1 MVILLKAIMI
11 SGRTLGQGAS
21 SEAKMSPEFFKATSF
36 CALSEE
42 DLRSLGIS
50 EDGNV
55 LVRTKFGEVV
65 VSAKKDEGLP
75 SGIIFIPMGPWANS
89 IVGPETGGCG
99 TPQFKGV
106 EAEVEGTKMPVMDV
120 RELFADLKRAGG
132 GEAS

>member
-21 SEAKMSPEFFKATSF
+21 SEAKMSPEFFKAASF
-36 CALSEE
+36 CALSEL
-42 DLRSLGIS
+42 DYDALDVS
-50 EDGNV
+50 EGGNV
-55 LVRTKFGEVV
+55 LVRTNFGEVV

-75 SGIIFIPMGPWANS
+75 PGLIFIPMGPWANAV
-89 IVGPETGGCG
+89 VGPETGGCG

-106 EAEVEGTKMPVMDV
+106 EAEVERSAMRVMDV

-132 GEAS
+132 EGS

>member
-1 MVILLKAIMI
+1 MMVILLKAIMI

-21 SEAKMSPEFFKATSF
+21 CEAKMSPEFFKATSF
-36 CALSEE
+36 CTLSEE
-42 DLRSLGIS
+42 DYRSLGIS
-50 EDGNV
+50 EEGNV

-75 SGIIFIPMGPWANS
+75 PGVIFIPMGPWANA

-106 EAEVEGTKMPVMDV
+106 EAEVEGTKMPVKDV
-120 RELFADLKRAGG
+120 RELFADLKRTG

>member
-1 MVILLKAIMI
+1 MKAIMI

-50 EDGNV
+50 EEGNV
-55 LVRTKFGEVV
+55 LVRTEFGEVV

-75 SGIIFIPMGPWANS
+75 SGVIFIPMGPWANV

-99 TPQFKGV
+99 TPQFKGIEV
-106 EAEVEGTKMPVMDV
+106 EVEGTKMPVMDV
-120 RELFADLKRAGG
+120 RELFADLKRTG